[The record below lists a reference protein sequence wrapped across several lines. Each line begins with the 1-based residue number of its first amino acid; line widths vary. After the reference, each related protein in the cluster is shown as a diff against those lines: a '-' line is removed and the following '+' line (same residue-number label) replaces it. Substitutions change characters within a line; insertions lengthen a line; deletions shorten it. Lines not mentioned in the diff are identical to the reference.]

1 MISIVERSGVRHRLG
16 ATAIAIGLG
25 LAPIA
30 CAQATSAPPVTPA
43 AAPAAAPAA
52 TTAAPAPGTQKPAD
66 QAKPPAKALMAKS
79 SDGTT
84 IAYEVSG
91 SGPPLLL
98 VHGAGESRRS
108 WQERGYLEPLQKQF
122 TVIAMDRRGTADS
135 GRPVTVAAYAL
146 DQVLNDLLAVVD
158 AAGAK
163 RFHVWG
169 FGDGAVLA
177 RHLAARSDR
186 VIAAV
191 IVGASLGPAVTGI
204 AKDAI
209 TAMRA
214 KWRPLVEAQT
224 AGTLDVKS
232 LTQSDRT
239 AWESGIAISALSLGA
254 LLDYPPVEPA
264 DFKVPTLWVV
274 GAADDSLAANVKEYE
289 GKLKGSMV
297 TLKLLPSASYSD
309 SFIKSDVVMPEVVP
323 FLLKSTPTTDNES
336 PGH

>member
-1 MISIVERSGVRHRLG
+1 MISTVGRSGVRDRLG
-16 ATAIAIGLG
+16 AILIAIGLG
-25 LAPIA
+25 LAPLA
-30 CAQATSAPPVTPA
+30 CARATTTPPATPA
-43 AAPAAAPAA
+43 ATPPAAA
-52 TTAAPAPGTQKPAD
+52 TTAAPAPGTQKPAAD
-66 QAKPPAKALMAKS
+66 QAKPPAKALIAKS
-79 SDGTT
+79 PDGTT

-122 TVIAMDRRGTADS
+122 TVIAMDRRGAGDS
-135 GRPVTVAAYAL
+135 GRPVAVDAYAL

-177 RHLAARSDR
+177 RHLAAQSDR

-191 IVGASLGPAVTGI
+191 VVAASLGPAVTGI

-224 AGTLDVKS
+224 AGTLDVKG

-264 DFKVPTLWVV
+264 DFKAPTLWVV

-309 SFIKSDVVMPEVVP
+309 CFIKSDVVMPEVVP

>member
-1 MISIVERSGVRHRLG
+1 MIRSNDGSRRLRCLGVLL
-16 ATAIAIGLG
+16 IAAGLG
-25 LAPIA
+25 LVAIG
-30 CAQATSAPPVTPA
+30 CAQATTKPPATSAATPPA
-43 AAPAAAPAA
+43 AATAPPSAAAAG
-52 TTAAPAPGTQKPAD
+52 APASGTQKPAD
-66 QAKPPAKALMAKS
+66 RAKPPMATS
-79 SDGTT
+79 SDGTV
-84 IAYEVSG
+84 IAYEVAG

-122 TVIAMDRRGTADS
+122 TVITMDRRGTGDS
-135 GRPVTVAAYAL
+135 GKPVGVDAYAL
-146 DQVLNDLLAVVD
+146 ASVLGDVLAVAD

-177 RHLAARSDR
+177 RHLAVQSDR
-186 VIAAV
+186 VMAAV
-191 IVGASLGPAVTGI
+191 VVGASLGPAVTGV

-224 AGTLDVKS
+224 AGTLDEKS

-254 LLDYPPVEPA
+254 LLDYPPVDPA
-264 DFKVPTLWVV
+264 DFKAPTLWVV
-274 GAADDSLAANVKEYE
+274 GGADDSLTANVKEYE
-289 GKLKGSMV
+289 GKLTGTMV
-297 TLKLLPSASYSD
+297 TLKLLTSASYSD
-309 SFIKSDVVMPEVVP
+309 CFIRSDLVIPEVVP
-323 FLLKSTPTTDNES
+323 FLLKAAPSSHD
-336 PGH
+336 